1 MSGSLENLTHVDL
14 LRSNSRFVSGWW
26 SFIVNVGDIIVRF
39 ALHVPSEDVLNRFSA
54 ISNCTII
61 TDGSALLKDNTVVD
75 RLEGLNPLAYLLNL
89 ARTTTT
95 VCFTMSNKVLFG
107 TTRSEPLSCLAITSD
122 RVLFKVVMGTSV
134 DDFRCGCSIW
144 FYNNGVFLN
153 GLTRCDNL
161 VALFSAT

>member
-1 MSGSLENLTHVDL
+1 MSGSLGNLTHVDL
-14 LRSNSRFVSGWW
+14 LHSNSRFVSGWW

-54 ISNCTII
+54 ISNCAII
-61 TDGSALLKDNTVVD
+61 TDGSALLKDNTVID
-75 RLEGLNPLAYLLNL
+75 RLEGTNPLAYLLNL
-89 ARTTTT
+89 AKTTTT

-122 RVLFKVVMGTSV
+122 RVLFKVVMGTGV
-134 DDFRCGCSIW
+134 DDSRYGCSIW
-144 FYNNGVFLN
+144 FYNNGTFIN